1 MAIIYSYP
9 ENNNILPTD
18 ILVCTSTALIN
29 GKPKNQTKNISIADL
44 TAFIALSGDNLND
57 ILTNGNTSLLSADI
71 GQLGL
76 FDATAQN
83 YGSLGLNGSAFNFS
97 NASNVVTST
106 LTSDSLI
113 LYPNSY
119 TGQLLVPN
127 TITANRVY
135 TFPDQ
140 SGIVALTSS
149 LTGFVPYTGATS
161 TVNLGV
167 NDIDARWGLF
177 NEVRLFDASYST
189 YGEIILQGESL
200 FIKSSPTQ
208 VLANIDPGAL
218 GLLGYGPGGL
228 LWEAKFTYTTLTTD
242 RTYALPNATGTIA
255 LTSNLTGLVPYTG
268 ANQAVNLGAN
278 NLTANSFIKSGGTSF
293 EYLKADGNVTTA
305 GTLYTAISTTYQT
318 AAGTLQSISTAIPLS
333 IFTSGVSL
341 LKLNAVI
348 TTTAATVAIATI
360 EFYINSAAT
369 TVGATLIGRYNG
381 PIGNQYIPIDRFFWV
396 SAATLYG
403 RDFTASASTSTSN
416 STFAINNTPIP
427 GNPFY
432 IIAQVTTTS
441 TDRACISAFQIEK
454 S

>member
-57 ILTNGNTSLLSADI
+57 VLTNGNTSLLSANI

-76 FDATAQN
+76 FDAQAQN
-83 YGSLGLNGSAFNFS
+83 YGSLELSSSEFNFY
-97 NASNVVTST
+97 NTSNVLTST

-167 NDIDARWGLF
+167 NDIYARWGLF

-228 LWEAKFTYTTLTTD
+228 LWEAKFTYTTLTAD
-242 RTYALPNATGTIA
+242 RTYALPNASGTIA
-255 LTSNLTGLVPYTG
+255 LTSDLTT
-268 ANQAVNLGAN
+268 N
-278 NLTANSFIKSGGTSF
+278 
-293 EYLKADGNVTTA
+293 
-305 GTLYTAISTTYQT
+305 GTLFSAVSTTYQT
-318 AAGTLQSISTAIPLS
+318 AAGALQSISSAIPSS
-333 IFTSGVSL
+333 IFTNGNL

-348 TTTAATVAIATI
+348 TTTAVTVAIATI

-369 TVGATLIGRYNG
+369 TVGATLIGTYNG

-396 SAATLYG
+396 SGTTIYGKNFATS
-403 RDFTASASTSTSN
+403 FSTSTSN
-416 STFAINNTPIP
+416 SAFAINSTAIP
-427 GNPFY
+427 ATQFY
-432 IIAQVTTTS
+432 IIAQVTTTL
-441 TDRACISAFQIEK
+441 TDRACISSFQIEK